1 VILHIIPLSL
11 NKCSVAIDGDCMI
24 TDAALLRSPEKQPF
38 IIACRP
44 GTTG

>member
-1 VILHIIPLSL
+1 
-11 NKCSVAIDGDCMI
+11 MI